1 MSSRAST
8 LPVTTAAAAHAHPHT
23 HATGT
28 GYKSGLALVIGIIGI
43 ALTAV
48 GFFFTPKAAAVSWLI
63 GMTFWTGIALG
74 VLLLVM
80 IHHIFDA
87 GWSVVLRRQYEHFLS
102 VFPWLGVLFLPLIA
116 IALIEPTMI
125 WKWMDKS
132 FDLSTVGGHGTIGED
147 VLYTKKEAFLN
158 RNFFIGFT
166 IFSFLAWWFL
176 GTRFRRNSFAQDRDG
191 SVSWTYSSRKWSAA
205 GIPLVAITL
214 TGCII
219 LWVKSM
225 EYHWFSTMYGVWFF
239 AGCVRAALSLG
250 IVMLVWLWNRG
261 EMKGVLNNNHL
272 HSIGQL
278 MLAFTVFWAYV
289 TFSQYFLI
297 WNANIPEE
305 TFWYNVREI
314 NNSDGQ
320 PNQWKW
326 VGMFLLFG
334 HFFAPFLV
342 LLQYWIKVNKRLIPL
357 VAWFIAFVFLID
369 LCYNIMPAK
378 KHDNGDPYPFLQ
390 IGLLWN
396 LTAVVGI
403 GGVCIWSYLRSLPTT
418 KLIPIRDPR
427 IVESLTHHDPSAP

>member
-1 MSSRAST
+1 MSSRAAT
-8 LPVTTAAAAHAHPHT
+8 LSPSAASALPAHA
-23 HATGT
+23 AGS
-28 GYKSGLALVIGIIGI
+28 GLKSGLALGIGIGGI
-43 ALTAV
+43 LLTAV
-48 GFFFTPKAAAVSWLI
+48 GLLVPGQAAKVASSWLI

-102 VFPWLGVLFLPLIA
+102 VFPWLGLLFLPLIA
-116 IALIEPTMI
+116 VALSPQPEIL
-125 WKWMDKS
+125 WKWMNRS
-132 FDLSTVGGHGTIGED
+132 FDLAQVGGHGTVGED
-147 VLYTKKEAFLN
+147 VLYVKKASFLN
-158 RNFFIGFT
+158 RGMFVGFT
-166 IFSFLAWWFL
+166 VFSFLAWWFL
-176 GTRFRRNSFAQDRDG
+176 ASRFRKNSFAQDSDG
-191 SVSWTYSSRKWSAA
+191 DVRWTFSSRKWSAA

-219 LWVKSM
+219 FWVKSM

-239 AGCVRAALSLG
+239 AGCMRAALSLG
-250 IVMLVWLWNRG
+250 VVLLVWLWNRG
-261 EMKGVLNNNHL
+261 DLKGILNNNHL

-342 LLQYWIKVNKRLIPL
+342 LLQYWIKVNKKLIPM
-357 VAWFIAFVFLID
+357 VAWFVAFVFLID
-369 LCYNIMPAK
+369 LCYNVMPAK
-378 KHDNGDPYPFLQ
+378 KLPNGDPYPFLQ
-390 IGLLWN
+390 GGLIW
-396 LTAVVGI
+396 TA
-403 GGVCIWSYLRSLPTT
+403 STLR
-418 KLIPIRDPR
+418 
-427 IVESLTHHDPSAP
+427 